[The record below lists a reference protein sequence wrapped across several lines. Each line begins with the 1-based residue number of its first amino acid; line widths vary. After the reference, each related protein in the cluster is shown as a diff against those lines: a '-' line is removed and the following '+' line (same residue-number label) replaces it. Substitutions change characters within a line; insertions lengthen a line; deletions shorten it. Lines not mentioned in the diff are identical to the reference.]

1 MSTPTL
7 STIGNEEWIS
17 ACFSPKNCRVN
28 GSISTFWP
36 VVHDGEVEVGC
47 GRGDSRGPEEL
58 HVGAVLEDAVQV
70 LGGPVVAVLVGHDD
84 GHHVGALGERHREG
98 SGVDDKLLL
107 SDRRDKAGVFVLGD
121 PHASSLAPS
130 PETNTPRGYHCRM
143 IADIKKRALH
153 RSRILQGQLRG
164 LEKMID
170 NEEYCVDI
178 ITQSLAVQKSLRSLN
193 KLLVENH
200 LRTHVTDMFEAGGDE
215 REAAV
220 AELLTV
226 FELTNNR
233 GQ

>member
-1 MSTPTL
+1 
-7 STIGNEEWIS
+7 
-17 ACFSPKNCRVN
+17 
-28 GSISTFWP
+28 
-36 VVHDGEVEVGC
+36 
-47 GRGDSRGPEEL
+47 
-58 HVGAVLEDAVQV
+58 
-70 LGGPVVAVLVGHDD
+70 
-84 GHHVGALGERHREG
+84 
-98 SGVDDKLLL
+98 
-107 SDRRDKAGVFVLGD
+107 
-121 PHASSLAPS
+121 
-130 PETNTPRGYHCRM
+130 M
-143 IADIKKRALH
+143 IDDIKKRALH

-193 KLLVENH
+193 KLIVENH

-215 REAAV
+215 RERAV